1 MAPAHCPSCG
11 KEFKDHTSVA
21 CHMSQ
26 PWSGCNNW
34 LDDLIQLNS
43 TLPLTEYDPMVVDN
57 VSNPDVDAPYSYEH
71 GEDVSYYDF
80 GSQREDL
87 DSGGRTRNE
96 DSETKVT
103 DHFPEPPLAF
113 EEGYTFLHL
122 FDADKNSI
130 YRKTNVYYPFSG
142 RREWQFAAW
151 ILCSGLSMEKI
162 NSLLA
167 LEMIDDL
174 PLSFR
179 SARELR
185 GRAESL
191 PSGPHWKLQVIQTSH
206 PTKSPAVLYWRDPL
220 ECIAT
225 IFNHPLFHNH
235 IDYTARKVYSTAQ
248 KPSRIYTEWMT
259 GDHAWE
265 MQSVLPRGTT
275 LLGTILSSDKT
286 CITALSGNH
295 VAHPVLISL
304 ANIHMATRL
313 KSSSNAFLLI
323 ALLLVTKFIHKNNR
337 MKGMLQDRLVHHCLN
352 VVLQPLK
359 LAAQNGV
366 MLSDPI
372 GRSHYC
378 FTALAKI
385 VHSRAHPDDLEEFF
399 REAQK
404 FCLNGV
410 DKPFWRDWPL
420 AEPSR
425 FFTPESL
432 HHIHKKFWDHDAQWI
447 IRTVGGSEIDFRFL
461 IMQPTTGYRHFHA
474 GISKL
479 KQVTGRCHRDMQ
491 RSIIAVSADAAPPGV
506 VVAVHVL
513 MHFNYLVQSPCI
525 DDKDLSRITAALD
538 EFHANKHAIIAA
550 GVRRGKGGK
559 VIDNW
564 QIPKLELM
572 QSIVPSIRN
581 SGVIAQWS
589 ADVTEHAHITEVKDP
604 ARSSNNHNYDPQIC
618 RYLDRAD
625 KCNRFDL
632 ATSLLDHSEDL
643 GVVGEE
649 IAEEDDEI
657 AEEDDEIDNDANG
670 FPAELLSS
678 SRRPD
683 QPRPITDYFS
693 IAKILQERKIGSVPI
708 PLRSFVV
715 GPTALNLAYNP
726 SIKNAT
732 VDEIAIMFSLP
743 DLRPAIADFLHRE
756 ATYGN
761 GIHSIGG
768 PRRAAHDTE
777 LPFDNVQVWF
787 KIRLQETEFHDPRN
801 IRPAQ
806 TLNCAPPSDPWTL
819 GRYDTVIIQTSSG
832 HSWPASGLSGH
843 SIAQIRLII
852 RPLGRSR
859 TQWEW
864 DNQYLTYVQRFDIS
878 SECDPTTQLHTLKR
892 AKRSNGTRMGDI
904 IPVSQL
910 RAPVHLVPRFG
921 ATADTRLTAYNSME
935 HATEFWLNYFWD
947 KHSFFA
953 LSE

>member
-11 KEFKDHTSVA
+11 KQFRDHTSVA
-21 CHMSQ
+21 RHMSQ
-26 PWSGCNNW
+26 PRSGCNNW
-34 LDDLIQLNS
+34 LDDLIRLNS
-43 TLPLTEYDPMVVDN
+43 TLPLTGHDPMVVDN
-57 VSNPDVDAPYSYEH
+57 VSNTHEQ
-71 GEDVSYYDF
+71 GEPEDESYYDF
-80 GSQREDL
+80 GSQGEDL
-87 DSGGRTRNE
+87 DSGGGTRNE
-96 DSETKVT
+96 DSEAKVT

-113 EEGYTFLHL
+113 DEGYTFLRL
-122 FDADKNSI
+122 FDADENSI
-130 YRKTNVYYPFSG
+130 YRKTNLYYPFSG
-142 RREWQFAAW
+142 RREWQLAAW
-151 ILCSGLSMEKI
+151 ILRSGLSMEKI

-167 LEMIDDL
+167 LEMIGDL
-174 PLSFR
+174 PLSFH

-191 PSGPHWKLQVIQTSH
+191 PSGPRWKSQVIPTSH

-225 IFNHPLFHNH
+225 IFNHPLFHNR
-235 IDYTARKVYSTAQ
+235 IDYAPRKVYSTAQ
-248 KPSRIYTEWMT
+248 KLSRIYTEWMT

-265 MQSVLPRGTT
+265 MQSALPRGAT

-286 CITALSGNH
+286 CITALSGDR
-295 VAHPVLISL
+295 VAHPLLISL

-313 KSSSNAFLLI
+313 KSSSNAFLLT
-323 ALLLVTKFIHKNNR
+323 ALLPVAKFIHKNKR
-337 MKGMLQDRLVHHCLN
+337 MKGMLQDRLIHHCLN
-352 VVLQPLK
+352 IVLQPLK
-359 LAAQNGV
+359 LAAQSGV

-372 GRSHYC
+372 GRSRYC
-378 FTALAKI
+378 FTTLEQLEI
-385 VHSRAHPDDLEEFF
+385 VRSRAHPDDLEEFF

-404 FCLNGV
+404 FRLNGV
-410 DKPFWRDWPL
+410 DKPFWWDWLL

-447 IRTVGGSEIDFRFL
+447 ILAVGGSEIDFRFS
-461 IMQPTTGYRHFHA
+461 IIQPTTGYRHFYS

-479 KQVTGRCHRDMQ
+479 KQVTGRCHRDVQ

-506 VVAVHVL
+506 IVAVRAL

-525 DDKDLSRITAALD
+525 DDKDLGRIAAALD
-538 EFHANKHAIIAA
+538 EFHANKQSIIAA
-550 GVRRGKGGK
+550 GVRQGKGGK
-559 VIDNW
+559 TIDNW

-572 QSIVPSIRN
+572 QSIVTSIRN

-604 ARSSNNHNYDPQIC
+604 ARSSNNNNYDPQIC

-632 ATSLLDHSEDL
+632 ATSLLDRCDDP

-649 IAEEDDEI
+649 SAEEDDEL
-657 AEEDDEIDNDANG
+657 DDDANG

-678 SRRPD
+678 SRSPG

-693 IAKILQERKIGSVPI
+693 IAKILQAKKVGSVPF

-715 GPTALNLAYNP
+715 GRTALNLAYHP
-726 SIKNAT
+726 SIKHAT
-732 VDEIAIMFSLP
+732 VDEIAIMFGLP

-761 GIHSIGG
+761 HIHSIGG
-768 PRRAAHDTE
+768 PRRAAHGAE
-777 LPFDNVQVWF
+777 LPFDKVQVWF

-801 IRPAQ
+801 IRRAQ
-806 TLNCAPPSDPWTL
+806 MLNCAPPSDPWTL
-819 GRYDTVIIQTSSG
+819 GRYDPVIIQTSSG
-832 HSWPASGLSGH
+832 HSWPASSLSGH
-843 SIAQIRLII
+843 SIAQIRLVI
-852 RPLGRSR
+852 RPLGRSGTR
-859 TQWEW
+859 WAW
-864 DNQYLTYVQRFDIS
+864 DDQYLTYVQRFDIS
-878 SECDPTTQLHTLKR
+878 SERDPTTQLHTLKR

-935 HATEFWLNYFWD
+935 HAREFWLNYFWD